1 MIRIPTLSNLHLI
14 VPKSHWTGS
23 SHHYQELLD
32 LSIPAGLVMKC
43 WVMAVTHLASSRGES
58 GTWEGMCPDHFWRL
72 LILVSGINLTCGD
85 KTGVVIMEK
94 NKK

>member
-58 GTWEGMCPDHFWRL
+58 GTFLEIADLGEEN
-72 LILVSGINLTCGD
+72 GINLTCGD

-94 NKK
+94 YKK